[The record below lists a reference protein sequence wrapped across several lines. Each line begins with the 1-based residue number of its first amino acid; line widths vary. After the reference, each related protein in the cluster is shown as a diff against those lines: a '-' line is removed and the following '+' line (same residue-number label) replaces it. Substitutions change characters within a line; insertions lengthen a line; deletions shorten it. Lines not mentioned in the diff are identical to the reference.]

1 MAEKLPVIIDN
12 RSNNSVLNALKRL
25 LPNLQKIDIT
35 TGVFEIGSFLLLEG
49 LWQDL
54 DRIRILMGDETTRRT
69 KREIMQALL
78 QISNDSIEREKERDD
93 ALTGLEAVREAIAA
107 KQIAMKIYSKAKFHA
122 KSYLME
128 SKEASPVD
136 FAIVGSSNFTKPG
149 LTENVELNLFSTDQ
163 AHIENLRKWYE
174 DVWKD
179 GEEVREEIL
188 KVIEPHLK
196 EYDPFTVYAKALY
209 EFFAGHEKTQDEWEQ
224 NESVLYWKLSQ
235 YQRDGYHQALKI
247 AETWNGALVCDGV
260 GLGKTFIGLMILE
273 RCIYE
278 KKQVLLVVPKSTEQS
293 VWLANIDRYLKPYY
307 PREVRHYLDV
317 ERHTSFG
324 RPDGIKPDDLDFYRN
339 NAEVIIVDEAHHFR
353 NPRANRGQLFMD
365 LAADKKLYMLTATPI
380 NNSLDDL
387 YHLINYF
394 AQGKKDHFARIRIQN
409 LRAHFLDAEK
419 RMGKDHPDTEIS
431 EVAGDEDFLRTDDL
445 LRNVLIQ
452 RSRTYVKKSEGSD
465 GDAPLF
471 PEKEKPRVVKYSL
484 KSVYETLYGEIKEA
498 FDKKNPFLSL
508 AIYNTSAYHKDPDK
522 QKAEYQKLIVGL
534 IRTLLLKRL
543 ESSFKAF
550 EASVEDLL
558 AKMADFLRRYAPEVF
573 EAWTTDNRRW
583 WKLTQDHIL
592 QRLDKEESET
602 ENEEDEGLY
611 EPPDD
616 FKPEELDME
625 KLAQDVLE
633 DMKLMTG
640 FLSKIYRRFYVKDK
654 EGKEEDPQKDDKL
667 QKLLKLL
674 QEDELLQNQKVL
686 IFSEFRNT
694 ARYLEDQLVK
704 AGFENVQQ
712 VDSGRN
718 VKNREMVIKRFAPY
732 YNCAETDKDLIG
744 ESELSKCLDKPI
756 DILIST
762 DVLSE
767 GLNLQDAC
775 LIINYDLH
783 WNPVRLMQRIGRVDR
798 RLDPAI
804 EEMLDR
810 PPHLK
815 GKVYFWNFLPPKE
828 IEELL
833 HLKQKLDGKILR
845 INKTLGIEGALL
857 SPDDPDMAMKLF
869 NERYEGKESTE
880 ELMRLEKQKIEVEN
894 PELWKSLLNLPRRLF
909 SGKNTGAGFGPILN
923 RRGEE
928 IQRLEPNLKPGLFT
942 CYRMPPIV
950 GKAAQSLME
959 LTTEKYDPEAHVQ
972 GEVKWYFRDGET
984 GKISELLENTWT
996 AVRCSQGTER
1006 IVQKG
1011 VTTLSD
1017 ARKAIEKHIKNTYLK
1032 DIQAP
1037 IGAKPILLAWM
1048 EVNAEG
1054 EK

>member
-12 RSNNSVLNALKRL
+12 RGDNKVLHALQRL
-25 LPNLQKIDIT
+25 LPNLQRMDIA

-54 DRIRILMGDETTRRT
+54 ERIRILMGDETTRRT
-69 KREIMQALL
+69 KREIIQALL

-93 ALTGLEAVREAIAA
+93 ALTGLAAVREAIAA
-107 KQIAMKIYSKAKFHA
+107 KQIELKIYSKAKFHA

-128 SKEASPVD
+128 SKETSPVD

-163 AHIENLRKWYE
+163 AHIENLRDWYNE
-174 DVWKD
+174 LWKE

-196 EYDPFTVYAKALY
+196 EYDPFTIYTNALY
-209 EFFAGHEKTQDEWEQ
+209 EFFAGKEKTQDDWELS
-224 NESVLYWKLSQ
+224 ESVLYPRLSQ
-235 YQRDGYHQALKI
+235 YQRDGYHRALQI
-247 AETWNGALVCDGV
+247 AEQWDGALICDGV
-260 GLGKTFIGLMILE
+260 GLGKTYIGLMLLE
-273 RCIYE
+273 RCIHNNE
-278 KKQVLLVVPKSTEQS
+278 RVLLVVPKSAEES
-293 VWLANIDRYLKPYY
+293 VWMSN
-307 PREVRHYLDV
+307 VRRFLQRKYDIFY
-317 ERHTSFG
+317 EEQFKIRRHTDFG
-324 RPDGIKPDDLDFYRN
+324 REGGLSESELEYFRKRTD
-339 NAEVIIVDEAHHFR
+339 VIIIDEAHHFR
-353 NPRANRGQLFMD
+353 NPRSNRGQLLME
-365 LAADKKLYMLTATPI
+365 LAAGKKLYMLTATPI

-394 AQGKKDHFARIRIQN
+394 AQDNKEHFAPIRIQN
-409 LRAHFLDAEK
+409 LRAHFLEAEK
-419 RMGKDHPDTEIS
+419 KMEKDNPET
-431 EVAGDEDFLRTDDL
+431 EVAEVAENEDFLRTDDL

-452 RSRTYVKKSEGSD
+452 RSRKYVKKSEGSD
-465 GDAPLF
+465 GEAPLF
-471 PEKEKPRVVKYSL
+471 PEKQKPRVVSYSL

-498 FDKKNPFLSL
+498 FDKKAPFLSL
-508 AIYNTSAYHKDPDK
+508 AIYNTSAYHNDPDK
-522 QKAEYQKLIVGL
+522 RTAEYQKLIVGL

-558 AKMADFLRRYAPEVF
+558 AKMADFLKRYSPVLF
-573 EAWTTDNRRW
+573 EAWTTTNKRW
-583 WKLTQDHIL
+583 WSLVQTHIL
-592 QRLDKEESET
+592 QRLEREEAET
-602 ENEEDEGLY
+602 ENEEDEGLF
-611 EPPDD
+611 ETADD
-616 FKPEELDME
+616 FDPSELDME
-625 KLAQDVLE
+625 RLAQDVMS
-633 DMKLMTG
+633 DMEQLTQ
-640 FLSKIYRRFYVKDK
+640 FLSKIYRRFYVK
-654 EGKEEDPQKDDKL
+654 EGEEEDPQKDDKL
-667 QKLLKLL
+667 QKLLGLL
-674 QEDELLQNQKVL
+674 RDDELLKDQKVI

-694 ARYLEDQLVK
+694 ARYLEEQLIK
-704 AGFENVQQ
+704 AGFDNVEQ

-718 VKNREMVIKRFAPY
+718 VKNREMIIKRFAPY
-732 YNCAETDKDLIG
+732 YNCADPSANLIG
-744 ESELSKCLDKPI
+744 ESELSKCLDDPI

-810 PPHLK
+810 PLHLK

-828 IEELL
+828 LEDLL

-880 ELMRLEKQKIEVEN
+880 ELMRLEKQRIEAEN
-894 PELWKSLLNLPRRLF
+894 PELWQSLPTFPRRLF
-909 SGKNTGAGFGPILN
+909 SGKKAGAGFGPILN

-928 IQRLEPNLKPGLFT
+928 IQHLEPNLKPGVFA

-959 LTTEKYDPEAHVQ
+959 LTTEKFDPQAHMQ
-972 GEVKWYFRDGET
+972 GEVKWYFRDVEN
-984 GKISELLENTWT
+984 GKISELPENTWT
-996 AVRCSQGTER
+996 AVRCSHGTER
-1006 IVQKG
+1006 VVQQG
-1011 VTTLSD
+1011 VTKLADT
-1017 ARKAIEKHIKNTYLK
+1017 RKAIEKHIKNTYLK

-1037 IGAKPILLAWM
+1037 IGAKPLLLAWM
-1048 EVNAEG
+1048 EIS
-1054 EK
+1054 